1 MTRIIEEGEVRIQG
15 AEATDGI
22 LGLYSDQGDDDA
34 DKWRITKYASTEN
47 LNFEYWDGT
56 TWQTAFAL
64 VREGNVNQTLLFPSL
79 YIRQLISAPT
89 FTKPV
94 LQLEQTDLS
103 EEFIEFDATVAAGN
117 PIQTA
122 AVGTYYGKIRVS
134 VNGTFKYIAL
144 YNT

>member
-103 EEFIEFDATVAAGN
+103 EEFIEFDSLINIRPSHGNSSRGVEDEETRRKIISIVAKR
-117 PIQTA
+117 I
-122 AVGTYYGKIRVS
+122 IR
-134 VNGTFKYIAL
+134 
-144 YNT
+144 